1 MTEAMTDDE
10 QPVPLRY
17 AYKASVAGSP
27 QSFELTGQGMSFRT
41 GFRSGVWG
49 YGDIARIRLTYRP
62 VSMLK
67 DRFRADIRHKDG
79 RTLKIFSAT
88 FAGIIAMTPQ
98 NDSYRAFV
106 AELHRRVAA
115 ERGGVECVA
124 GLNPIAFALAV
135 AIFGAIMLAIAA
147 LVVRAL
153 FSAEFV
159 AALFLL
165 GFAAWS
171 TWYVGGWLTRNKPQ
185 RYAPQQI
192 PPQLL
197 P

>member
-1 MTEAMTDDE
+1 
-10 QPVPLRY
+10 
-17 AYKASVAGSP
+17 
-27 QSFELTGQGMSFRT
+27 
-41 GFRSGVWG
+41 
-49 YGDIARIRLTYRP
+49 
-62 VSMLK
+62 MLK

-98 NDSYRAFV
+98 NDSYRAFIV
-106 AELHRRVAA
+106 ELHRRVAA
-115 ERGGVECVA
+115 ERGGVVCVA
-124 GLNPIAFALAV
+124 GLQPIAFALAV

-147 LVVRAL
+147 LLVRAL
-153 FSAEFV
+153 FSGEFI

-165 GFAAWS
+165 GFVAWS
-171 TWYVGGWLTRNKPQ
+171 SWYVGGWLMRNKPQ
-185 RYAPQQI
+185 RYEPEHV